1 MWSICFLLLTLSE
14 ASLHVTFVGD
24 VFSPVDSLLYSGI
37 LYHKDGV
44 QSMGVAKSSEHE
56 YVFAIDSGYTWLLLN
71 ETSLKGE
78 SLPEPDHEFT
88 IQYKPWMVDSV
99 EERIRV
105 VYQNVHSCC
114 DAISIE
120 IFHHCMTSH
129 NYLFFM
135 PTDDMFA
142 LVTTI
147 ERNIEYYNQR
157 LLRVKQMMETFL
169 HNLKDS
175 VRRLNPQKQ
184 LAQQSRGIIHRRHTQ
199 VFIGEDIEMLI
210 KEGKKYSYNSFLL
223 LKPVL
228 EEFEFVIPHIVD
240 VQNMYMRAVEELS
253 VSLKDRVDYT
263 VSVYANYST
272 QFTDLYKAR
281 EARYD
286 YCRNVSDTILDKMS
300 VWV

>member
-1 MWSICFLLLTLSE
+1 
-14 ASLHVTFVGD
+14 
-24 VFSPVDSLLYSGI
+24 
-37 LYHKDGV
+37 
-44 QSMGVAKSSEHE
+44 
-56 YVFAIDSGYTWLLLN
+56 
-71 ETSLKGE
+71 
-78 SLPEPDHEFT
+78 
-88 IQYKPWMVDSV
+88 
-99 EERIRV
+99 
-105 VYQNVHSCC
+105 
-114 DAISIE
+114 
-120 IFHHCMTSH
+120 
-129 NYLFFM
+129 
-135 PTDDMFA
+135 
-142 LVTTI
+142 
-147 ERNIEYYNQR
+147 
-157 LLRVKQMMETFL
+157 MMETFL

-228 EEFEFVIPHIVD
+228 EEFEFVIPHIMD

-253 VSLKDRVDYT
+253 VTLKDRVDYT